1 MKENFPYWTSENKVI
16 DKLIRYTQLY
26 ASQTYDYLEWF
37 PFETFEMVRY
47 IGSGG
52 FGSVCSE
59 GQRWNWD
66 DGAQEWTRVG
76 PTSSCFLLWK
86 VVFQI
91 IIQKVILCWR
101 KTEEVG
107 ISNTPPK
114 RK

>member
-1 MKENFPYWTSENKVI
+1 YETNSMKENFPYWTSENKVI

-91 IIQKVILCWR
+91 IIQKVMYMVLY
-101 KTEEVG
+101 
-107 ISNTPPK
+107 PK
-114 RK
+114 FF